1 MFNLM
6 IRILILNLFF
16 FINLHAQN
24 LKEQMLE
31 KTFISFDGKNF
42 IKFKQLDKKNYEQK
56 YTNLVLKIE
65 IDEKLLKN
73 DVYYIKILSTKDSFK
88 NSNYSYEFINKV
100 PIIKLENIKNDLIIN
115 FDLENQHLFFDLE
128 LFNEFEY
135 KNILN
140 EEKLLFGITYGI
152 ILCAFLYNF
161 VFFLYNKEKIFLY
174 YSLLQVSLLFLLVL
188 CSKNSYIINL
198 LDNNGNNIDI
208 SLTLLL
214 NLSIL
219 LSILFNMEFLNTKKY
234 TPKIHTSLWLLIFLD
249 LLDIF
254 SLLITNKSFIID
266 YIPPYILIFLLLIFA
281 FFVLKQGYKPALF
294 YIIGWFSLFIF
305 VFLSQSSFSDYNENY
320 MLHIGIPLESLLFS
334 FAIGF
339 KMRQT
344 ELEKQQNETI
354 LINKSKLASMG
365 EMIGNIAH
373 QWRQPLTHLSYII
386 MNLKAAYENDK
397 LNKKYLEKKTDEAN
411 KQIEFMS
418 HTIDDFRNFFKI
430 SKQKEE
436 FSLIECINES
446 INLLNESFKS
456 LDIKLN
462 FNYTE
467 NFRIRTYKGEFAQ
480 VIFNLLNNAKDE
492 FIKQE
497 IKDAKIIIN
506 IIKKEENILIEII
519 DNAGG
524 ISEKIIKK
532 IFEPYFTT
540 KEKGLGIGLYMSKVI
555 IEKNIGGKLEVE
567 NTINGAKFII
577 YLINSQI

>member
-373 QWRQPLTHLSYII
+373 QWKQPLTHLSYII

-397 LNKKYLEKKTDEAN
+397 LDKKYLEKKTDEAN

>member
-397 LNKKYLEKKTDEAN
+397 LDKKYLEKKTDEAN

-418 HTIDDFRNFFKI
+418 HTIEDFRNFFKI

-436 FSLIECINES
+436 FRLIECINES

-577 YLINSQI
+577 YLLNFRT

>member
-339 KMRQT
+339 NMRQT

-397 LNKKYLEKKTDEAN
+397 LDKKYLEKKTDEAN

>member
-135 KNILN
+135 INILN

-397 LNKKYLEKKTDEAN
+397 LDKKYLEKKTDEAN

>member
-42 IKFKQLDKKNYEQK
+42 NKFKQLDKKNYEQK

-100 PIIKLENIKNDLIIN
+100 PIIKLENIKYDLIIN

-397 LNKKYLEKKTDEAN
+397 LDKKYLEKKTDEAN

>member
-161 VFFLYNKEKIFLY
+161 VFFLYNREKIFLY

-214 NLSIL
+214 NLSML
-219 LSILFNMEFLNTKKY
+219 LSILFNMKFLNTKKY

-397 LNKKYLEKKTDEAN
+397 LDKKYLEKKTDEAN

>member
-161 VFFLYNKEKIFLY
+161 VFFLYNREKIFLY

-214 NLSIL
+214 NLSML
-219 LSILFNMEFLNTKKY
+219 LSILFNMGFLNTKKY

-397 LNKKYLEKKTDEAN
+397 LDKKYLEKKTDEAN

>member
-214 NLSIL
+214 NLSML

-266 YIPPYILIFLLLIFA
+266 YIPSYILIFLLLIFA

-373 QWRQPLTHLSYII
+373 QWKQPLTHLSYII

-397 LNKKYLEKKTDEAN
+397 LDKKYLEKKTDEAN

>member
-214 NLSIL
+214 NLSML

-397 LNKKYLEKKTDEAN
+397 LDKKYLEKKTDEAN

>member
-161 VFFLYNKEKIFLY
+161 VFFLYNREKIFLY

-214 NLSIL
+214 NLSML
-219 LSILFNMEFLNTKKY
+219 LSILFNMAFLNTKKY

-397 LNKKYLEKKTDEAN
+397 LDKKYLEKKTDEAN

>member
-161 VFFLYNKEKIFLY
+161 VFFLYNREKIFLY

-214 NLSIL
+214 NLSML

-397 LNKKYLEKKTDEAN
+397 LDKKYLEKKTDEAN

>member
-161 VFFLYNKEKIFLY
+161 VFFLYNREKIFLY
-174 YSLLQVSLLFLLVL
+174 YSLLQVSFLFLLVL

-214 NLSIL
+214 NLSML

-397 LNKKYLEKKTDEAN
+397 LDKKYLEKKTDEAN

-467 NFRIRTYKGEFAQ
+467 NFRIRTYKGEFVQ

>member
-115 FDLENQHLFFDLE
+115 FDLENQHLFFFFF

-397 LNKKYLEKKTDEAN
+397 LDKKYLEKKTDEAN

>member
-161 VFFLYNKEKIFLY
+161 VFFLYNREKIFLY

-344 ELEKQQNETI
+344 ELEKQQSETI

-397 LNKKYLEKKTDEAN
+397 LDKKYLEKKTDEAN

>member
-281 FFVLKQGYKPALF
+281 FFVLKQGHKPALF

-397 LNKKYLEKKTDEAN
+397 LDKKYLEKKTDEAN

>member
-65 IDEKLLKN
+65 IDEKLIKN

-397 LNKKYLEKKTDEAN
+397 LDKKYLEKKTDEAN

>member
-198 LDNNGNNIDI
+198 LDKNANNIDI

-214 NLSIL
+214 KLSMV
-219 LSILFNMEFLNTKKY
+219 LSILFNMGFLNTKKY

-397 LNKKYLEKKTDEAN
+397 LDKKYLEKKTDEAN

>member
-1 MFNLM
+1 MFNLL
-6 IRILILNLFF
+6 IRILILNLLF

-397 LNKKYLEKKTDEAN
+397 LDKKYLEKKTDEAN